1 MAARVAP
8 VAHANGHIE
17 TVNSNPQVIIA
28 VRRIFQSARSRSKTT
43 GLGLAISLLSA
54 CSSQPQVPF
63 SYSLAPLSF
72 EPGNTYNVSDGRA
85 RFREI
90 FCAANEDHG
99 ESLPDFRPCDDA
111 LVRFEDEPP
120 PTGEPVSLGVSSAGL
135 MGKMVPGLAYS
146 CIKPWLHHDNSAPNH
161 VATLGYETGFIQV
174 EGIASS
180 ETNATLIADYIA
192 SLGPEHTERP
202 LILFGYS
209 KGVPDIFAFLAAYPE
224 LTAQVAAVVSYA
236 GAVWGSPLADTANE
250 KQLSWLTYIPG
261 AECEKQDSKALETL
275 SPANR
280 KAWFAENTLP
290 DHIRYYSVI
299 AFPDPENISNGL
311 QRFHRKLGEL
321 KDGRNDSQV
330 VFYDQ
335 VIPGSTILGFFN
347 ADHWAMSVPIARQH
361 EITQAVFADRNDF
374 PREIALEAI
383 LRYIEEDLEK
393 AGKRPDAP

>member
-8 VAHANGHIE
+8 VAYANGHIE

-135 MGKMVPGLAYS
+135 LGKMVPGLAYS

-192 SLGPEHTERP
+192 TLGPEHTERP

-280 KAWFAENTLP
+280 KAWFADNTLP
-290 DHIRYYSVI
+290 EHIRYYSVI

>member
-8 VAHANGHIE
+8 VAYANGHIE

-250 KQLSWLTYIPG
+250 KQLRWLTYIPG

-280 KAWFAENTLP
+280 KAWFADNTLP
-290 DHIRYYSVI
+290 EHIRYYSVI

-361 EITQAVFADRNDF
+361 EITQAVFADQNDF

>member
-8 VAHANGHIE
+8 VAYANGHIE

-250 KQLSWLTYIPG
+250 KQLRWLTYIPG

-280 KAWFAENTLP
+280 KAWFADNTLP
-290 DHIRYYSVI
+290 EHIRYYSVV

-361 EITQAVFADRNDF
+361 EITQAVFADQNDF

>member
-8 VAHANGHIE
+8 VAYANGHIE

-250 KQLSWLTYIPG
+250 KQLRWLTYIPG

-280 KAWFAENTLP
+280 KAWFADNALP
-290 DHIRYYSVI
+290 EHIRYYSVI

-361 EITQAVFADRNDF
+361 EITQAVFADQNDF